1 MCPGCSWPL
10 GGPGA
15 PLPFGQRGCWGSSS
29 CSVPVS
35 AHELRPCRWGG
46 HLKPSRA
53 LRGGGTRGEGAAH
66 TWGLCSLTV
75 ASPGFHGST
84 DAGVVV
90 WGAGKLRPGPREQGP
105 RGETCV

>member
-53 LRGGGTRGEGAAH
+53 LRGGGARGARGPPTRGDFVHSLWRLLVSMAAL
-66 TWGLCSLTV
+66 TQALWSGGL
-75 ASPGFHGST
+75 GS
-84 DAGVVV
+84 
-90 WGAGKLRPGPREQGP
+90 
-105 RGETCV
+105 